1 MEVEVRGDRIQEQ
14 PGGDGAEQFVVCA
27 LLWRLRA
34 ISISLIRAEPDRA
47 TSAAAVAA
55 ASIEAFSISAAF
67 ALRSSLLATLK

>member
-1 MEVEVRGDRIQEQ
+1 MRGDRIQEQ
-14 PGGDGAEQFVVCA
+14 LGGDGAEQFVVCA

-34 ISISLIRAEPDRA
+34 ISISLIRAEPGR
-47 TSAAAVAA
+47 AA